1 MEKNAIIAVGNP
13 GAGKSTT
20 LNYLAGEVLFKSGD
34 SFGGGLTS
42 ELNVGVSRDSNWIFY
57 DTPGLADLG
66 LRKAAG
72 KAISKALREGGT
84 YRIFFFISQ
93 DAGRPK
99 NEDITTL
106 NLVLEAAP
114 EIGSNY
120 SIIVP
125 KIKPRIADGLRKDA
139 NWAKFLNGIFAGITS
154 GQKCDIRNVYGLL
167 YLDELEGKDDAVVA
181 KDQLIT
187 LSGKPF
193 ESIIWLMPAVTLTR
207 NKAKDIDTRNFEE
220 MQDRLGKLI
229 QEGQKNQEKIEE
241 MKNELRE
248 ARKRQDD
255 LEEKL
260 NKKDQE
266 GYGPNMVNVKIYLG
280 GGKESTPWTT
290 VQGICGLSD
299 VKLCRNE
306 TGALEVAE
314 NIFSFGIMA
323 AARRDYVIYFRSSLP
338 GGYYYFRDESGDVY
352 SCGCGS
358 NSKEYVAFSSPR
370 PTIVQIWH
378 SFE

>member
-42 ELNVGVSRDSNWIFY
+42 ELNVGVSRDFEIFY
-57 DTPGLADLG
+57 DTPGLADLT

-139 NWAKFLNGIFAGITS
+139 NWAKFLNGIFAGIDVCNNNTIYAFNVSVKWASYSTLQESQVDKNVTS
-154 GQKCDIRNVYGLL
+154 EMYMDYCTWMSWREKMTQWLL
-167 YLDELEGKDDAVVA
+167 RINLSPSVENLLKA
-181 KDQLIT
+181 
-187 LSGKPF
+187 LSGLCQLSHLQK
-193 ESIIWLMPAVTLTR
+193 TR
-207 NKAKDIDTRNFEE
+207 
-220 MQDRLGKLI
+220 
-229 QEGQKNQEKIEE
+229 
-241 MKNELRE
+241 
-248 ARKRQDD
+248 
-255 LEEKL
+255 
-260 NKKDQE
+260 
-266 GYGPNMVNVKIYLG
+266 
-280 GGKESTPWTT
+280 
-290 VQGICGLSD
+290 
-299 VKLCRNE
+299 
-306 TGALEVAE
+306 
-314 NIFSFGIMA
+314 
-323 AARRDYVIYFRSSLP
+323 
-338 GGYYYFRDESGDVY
+338 
-352 SCGCGS
+352 
-358 NSKEYVAFSSPR
+358 
-370 PTIVQIWH
+370 
-378 SFE
+378 

>member
-139 NWAKFLNGIFAGITS
+139 NWAKFLNGIFAGIDVCNNNTIYAFNVSVKWASYSTLQESQVDKNVTS
-154 GQKCDIRNVYGLL
+154 EMYMDYCTWMSWKEKMTQWLL
-167 YLDELEGKDDAVVA
+167 RISLSPSVENLSKA
-181 KDQLIT
+181 
-187 LSGKPF
+187 LSGLCQLSHLQ
-193 ESIIWLMPAVTLTR
+193 ETR
-207 NKAKDIDTRNFEE
+207 
-220 MQDRLGKLI
+220 
-229 QEGQKNQEKIEE
+229 
-241 MKNELRE
+241 
-248 ARKRQDD
+248 
-255 LEEKL
+255 
-260 NKKDQE
+260 
-266 GYGPNMVNVKIYLG
+266 
-280 GGKESTPWTT
+280 
-290 VQGICGLSD
+290 
-299 VKLCRNE
+299 
-306 TGALEVAE
+306 
-314 NIFSFGIMA
+314 
-323 AARRDYVIYFRSSLP
+323 
-338 GGYYYFRDESGDVY
+338 
-352 SCGCGS
+352 
-358 NSKEYVAFSSPR
+358 
-370 PTIVQIWH
+370 
-378 SFE
+378 